1 VSDAAL
7 SVGGHGDPHTG
18 DPHTGDLHTGVWATL
33 VGQDDVIATLQRAVA
48 GHGMTHAWLFTGPP
62 GSGRSNA
69 AIAFAAALQCERGTG
84 CGECHACRTALGG
97 THPDV
102 SVTRSETSMLYIK
115 DMRDLVH
122 RSALA
127 PVERRHQVMIIEDA
141 DRLGDAVGRTG
152 NTLLKAIEEP
162 TPKTVWVLCAPTTE
176 DVLPTIRSR
185 CRNVSLATP
194 SPAQVTRFLVERH
207 GVPESVAAFA
217 ARASQGHIGRAK
229 ALASDETSRNRRRE
243 VVALPAGLTSLSAC
257 LNAAANLVDIAKDET
272 AALTEQSNA
281 RDLRDLEALYGDDRR
296 SKASRAYRASLRELQ
311 HSQRQREKRRVM
323 DVIDRSL
330 MDIMSVYRDAIVL
343 QTGATGSLVNEEAR
357 PMVVDIARR
366 STPEQNIRRIDS
378 VFAAREQMMEFNTTP
393 LLALESM
400 MVALRIP

>member
-1 VSDAAL
+1 MTIVTSPGA
-7 SVGGHGDPHTG
+7 
-18 DPHTGDLHTGVWATL
+18 DLNTGVWSTL
-33 VGQDDVIATLQRAVA
+33 VGQRETIATLQRAVA

-84 CGECHACRTALGG
+84 CGECHACRTALAGS
-97 THPDV
+97 HPDV

-115 DMRDLVH
+115 DMRELVH

-127 PVERRHQVMIIEDA
+127 PVERRYQVMIIEDA
-141 DRLGDAVGRTG
+141 DRLGDASGRTG

-162 TPKTVWVLCAPTTE
+162 TPKTVWLLCAPTTE

-194 SPAQVTRFLVERH
+194 TPDQVMRFLVEHH
-207 GVPESVAAFA
+207 GVSPSVAAFA

-229 ALASDETSRNRRRE
+229 ALASDEKFRNRRRE
-243 VVALPAGLTSLSAC
+243 VVALPAGLTSLGAC
-257 LNAAANLVDIAKDET
+257 MNAAANLVDIAKDET
-272 AALTEQSNA
+272 AVLTERSNA
-281 RDLRDLEALYGDDRR
+281 RDLADLEALYGDDRKA
-296 SKASRAYRASLRELQ
+296 KASRSFKASLRELQ
-311 HSQRQREKRRVM
+311 HSQKQREKRRVM

-330 MDIMSVYRDAIVL
+330 MDIMSVYRDAILL
-343 QTGATGSLVNEEAR
+343 QTSGAGDLVNEEAR
-357 PMVVDIARR
+357 AMVSDLARR
-366 STPEQNIRRIDS
+366 STPEENLRRIDAI
-378 VFAAREQMMEFNTTP
+378 FAAREQMMEFNTTP

-400 MVALRIP
+400 MVALRIG